1 MAHLFTYAGAPWL
14 TQYWVRRVKDEAYGG
29 TTPSTGYNGDEDQG
43 QMGGLGVLMAMGL
56 FDVTGGAATEPR
68 YEITSP
74 LFDRVTVTLDPRYY
88 PGRTFTITTTNN
100 APGNVY
106 IQSASLN
113 GQPVTGRFWITHRE
127 LTSGGVLAIT
137 LGPRPN
143 TQWGVVPAE
152 GR

>member
-56 FDVTGGAATEPR
+56 FDVTGGAGTEPR

-88 PGRTFTITTTNN
+88 PGRAFTITTSNN
-100 APGNVY
+100 VPGNVY

-113 GQPVTGRFWITHRE
+113 GEPITGRFWITHGE
-127 LTSGGVLAIT
+127 LTSGGALAIT